1 MCEVRF
7 DDNGIGLIEGQIK
20 KIFEPFFTTKE
31 VGKAMGLGL
40 SISHGIIESHQGRI
54 EVESKANQGTIF
66 RVILPVGGNHG

>member
-1 MCEVRF
+1 MEVRF
-7 DDNGIGLIEGQIK
+7 DDNGIGLSEEQIG

-54 EVESKANQGTIF
+54 AVEGKANQGATF